1 MHLWADLRDVKLGHL
16 KMEIM
21 MEVHNDV
28 RNIWPQIC
36 IKVKGFLPKLL
47 MIINLTTTSSG
58 VTVCADICAKPHR
71 QTTKCSMQTEVPV

>member
-1 MHLWADLRDVKLGHL
+1 MHLRADLRNVKLGHL

-28 RNIWPQIC
+28 WNIWPQIC

-58 VTVCADICAKPHR
+58 VTVCAAKPHR
-71 QTTKCSMQTEVPV
+71 QTTKCSMQTEVPF